1 LDARALNH
9 EESLASVIV
18 VIQLFINHSPNDL
31 LVYVGIDLDYQIP
44 GQTTAQKIFFG
55 ATPRVT
61 TRDDDE
67 KEE

>member
-44 GQTTAQKIFFG
+44 GQTTAKKTIFG
-55 ATPRVT
+55 ATPPP
-61 TRDDDE
+61 E
-67 KEE
+67 